1 MQLCLL
7 CGVRGDVDLC
17 PRDADGDAANDGV
30 CGDVVSCP
38 EDAADGGDGD
48 RFGSSCRG
56 ADDAVLCAAY
66 AVVPH
71 SCVPDGVCDTGSC
84 VCFAAC
90 AATWTCARAMPTATP
105 PTTVCGD
112 VDSSPADTENDAD
125 GDCTRGGGVCATAV
139 VSYPYDRMIM
149 PITTPC
155 AATRVPRSSRT
166 CCWRASRHGSCRISS
181 AFGLSGTVGGES
193 HLKSTSQQ
201 RWRVRRSRL
210 GPRERRRR
218 RPSGDDDD
226 DDDRARPCTL
236 CIYVDHD
243 NTATSV
249 SMTSR

>member
-1 MQLCLL
+1 MRARRRVRHGQLCLF

-30 CGDVVSCP
+30 W
-38 EDAADGGDGD
+38 
-48 RFGSSCRG
+48 RRG
-56 ADDAVLCAAY
+56 LV
-66 AVVPH
+66 
-71 SCVPDGVCDTGSC
+71 
-84 VCFAAC
+84 
-90 AATWTCARAMPTATP
+90 
-105 PTTVCGD
+105 
-112 VDSSPADTENDAD
+112 PADTENDAD

-193 HLKSTSQQ
+193 HLKSTPQQ
-201 RWRVRRSRL
+201 RWRVRRPRL

-218 RPSGDDDD
+218 RPSGDDAVCDDDD
-226 DDDRARPCTL
+226 DDDRARPFTL
-236 CIYVDHD
+236 CIGVDHD
-243 NTATSV
+243 NTATSD
-249 SMTSR
+249 SMTTR